1 MTERNFVIL
10 ISTIIYIILY
20 YIGRTLSEYKL
31 IACVVFSILL
41 TLLFLLC
48 VYIALELL
56 FGDDK

>member
-1 MTERNFVIL
+1 MEEKYFVIL
-10 ISTIIYIILY
+10 ISTVIYFILY

-31 IACVVFSILL
+31 ISCVVFSILL
-41 TLLFLLC
+41 TLLFLLF